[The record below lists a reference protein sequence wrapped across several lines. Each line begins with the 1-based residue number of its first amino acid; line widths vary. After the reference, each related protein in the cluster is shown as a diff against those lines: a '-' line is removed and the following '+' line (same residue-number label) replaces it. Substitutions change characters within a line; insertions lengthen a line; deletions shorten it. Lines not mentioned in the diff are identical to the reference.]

1 MFEWF
6 RESEI
11 KFEKDVWECELNW
24 KNIYKYFKKKKK
36 NGVVFEQ
43 NMLVV
48 LRWMFDVWTISFPFS
63 NFSSPSPSPILIA

>member
-1 MFEWF
+1 MFE
-6 RESEI
+6 S
-11 KFEKDVWECELNW
+11 VNW
-24 KNIYKYFKKKKK
+24 IGKIYINISKKKKK